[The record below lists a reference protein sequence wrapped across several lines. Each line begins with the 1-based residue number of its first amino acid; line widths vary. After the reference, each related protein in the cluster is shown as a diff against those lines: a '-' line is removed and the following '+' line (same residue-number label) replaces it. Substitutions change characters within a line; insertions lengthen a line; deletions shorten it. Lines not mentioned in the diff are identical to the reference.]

1 MTRCE
6 IIANQ
11 SVQDEIV
18 SLMEEHIPGVLY
30 TIIPT
35 VVGRGKASYKMGSST
50 WPETN
55 FVLISYIEDE
65 HVGKMKAIVKAVK
78 ERFKGEGTKLFLV
91 KAEDNL

>member
-11 SVQDEIV
+11 SVQEEIV

-30 TIIPT
+30 TIIQT
-35 VVGRGKASYKMGSST
+35 VVGRGKNSYKMGSST

-55 FVLISYIEDE
+55 FILISYIEDKE
-65 HVGKMKAIVKAVK
+65 LSVMKAIIKAVK
-78 ERFKGEGTKLFLV
+78 EKFVGEGIKLFLV
-91 KAEDNL
+91 KAEE

>member
-1 MTRCE
+1 MTRAE

-55 FVLISYIEDE
+55 FVLISYIEDK
-65 HVGKMKAIVKAVK
+65 HVSTLKAIVAAVK

-91 KAEDNL
+91 KAEE